1 MLKMDE
7 KKENGCTGVALA
19 TLAQTFLF
27 FSFRCSVLC
36 VRFLGLF
43 ENPGAH
49 RRINGLLLRL
59 AIVDMRG
66 FA

>member
-1 MLKMDE
+1 MLKIDE
-7 KKENGCTGVALA
+7 KKKNGCTGVAL
-19 TLAQTFLF
+19 TTVAQAF
-27 FSFRCSVLC
+27 FSYSFRCSVLC
-36 VRFLGLF
+36 VRFLGLI